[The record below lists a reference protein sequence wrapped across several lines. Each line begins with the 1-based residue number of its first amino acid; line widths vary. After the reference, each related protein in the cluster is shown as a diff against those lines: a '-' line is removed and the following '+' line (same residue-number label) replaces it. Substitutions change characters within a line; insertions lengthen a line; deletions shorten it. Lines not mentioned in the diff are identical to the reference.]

1 MMMQKIDLTDD
12 IEFWMEARLLRNKIA
27 HAYLP
32 EQLKDIYD
40 EIVNKS
46 QTVFDSLERIERY
59 LENAGIRPAQ

>member
-1 MMMQKIDLTDD
+1 MMQKIDLTDD
-12 IEFWMEARLLRNKIA
+12 IEFWMEARLLRNKRA
-27 HAYLP
+27 YAYLP